1 MRKSRPRTKENAVN
15 PAAVVANLPVL
26 LTECMKTFFWNY
38 FFK

>member
-1 MRKSRPRTKENAVN
+1 MPKNRLKMKENAVN
-15 PAAVVANLPVL
+15 PAAVAANRPVR